1 MNVGV
6 NVLFFER
13 KMNGSERRGCGGVE
27 NFGIWMFC
35 KKMLGGVSLFCGL
48 IRYIDV
54 TVAESESFG
63 CTEGWS

>member
-1 MNVGV
+1 MVWWYGALRV
-6 NVLFFER
+6 SRCFFE
-13 KMNGSERRGCGGVE
+13 
-27 NFGIWMFC
+27 
-35 KKMLGGVSLFCGL
+35 KMLGSVSLFCGL